1 MNQIIEVK
9 IKKLKVNYE
18 ATCDLFPTCKGIGK
32 SKDEAMKNLSKSISS
47 FISKMVKGTL
57 DTMFES
63 NNYTQIMV
71 DQTTEPY
78 EETMGFN
85 FSSKIPMVPKNILFK
100 VPTITEEID
109 DVDLDQKEDDI
120 LPYEQFFLNQNKQ
133 DDTVLEN
140 DLFDQVA
147 FHPKSNQDHESI
159 VFGFPLNFN

>member
-1 MNQIIEVK
+1 M
-9 IKKLKVNYE
+9 KL
-18 ATCDLFPTCKGIGK
+18 
-32 SKDEAMKNLSKSISS
+32 LSTASIAFNTSA
-47 FISKMVKGTL
+47 I
-57 DTMFES
+57 ES
-63 NNYTQIMV
+63 NSKLYL
-71 DQTTEPY
+71 ER
-78 EETMGFN
+78 N